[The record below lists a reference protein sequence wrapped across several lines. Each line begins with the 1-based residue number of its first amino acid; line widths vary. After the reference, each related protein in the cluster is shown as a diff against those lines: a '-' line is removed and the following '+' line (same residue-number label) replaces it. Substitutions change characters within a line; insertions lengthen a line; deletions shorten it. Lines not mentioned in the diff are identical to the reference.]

1 MRPRPKKSSAHAAS
15 NATRRILRQCHFA
28 TPYGSPMALRDTI
41 RLTYGASRH
50 TARATPMAPLW
61 GRHTAPPHGYA
72 LVACGNA
79 ASIRRACALCS
90 RCLRQ
95 RGEHTRALKAPHL
108 GAFFAYGAPL
118 GTPYGSFS
126 AYGSPLG
133 TPYGYVLV
141 ACGNAANICR
151 ALLIACSPRF
161 VAGTNGSGIRGVV
174 QIVP

>member
-72 LVACGNA
+72 RVACGNA

-95 RGEHTRALKAPHL
+95 RGEHTRALKAPHW
-108 GAFFAYGAPL
+108 GTFFAYGAPL
-118 GTPYGSFS
+118 GTPYGSAARLCSRCLRQRGEHMPCAFNRLQ
-126 AYGSPLG
+126 SPF
-133 TPYGYVLV
+133 
-141 ACGNAANICR
+141 CR
-151 ALLIACSPRF
+151 R
-161 VAGTNGSGIRGVV
+161 N
-174 QIVP
+174 

>member
-72 LVACGNA
+72 RVACGNA

-95 RGEHTRALKAPHL
+95 RGEHTRALKAPHW

-118 GTPYGSFS
+118 GTPYGSAARLCSRCLRQRGEHMPCTFNRLQ
-126 AYGSPLG
+126 SPF
-133 TPYGYVLV
+133 
-141 ACGNAANICR
+141 CR
-151 ALLIACSPRF
+151 R
-161 VAGTNGSGIRGVV
+161 N
-174 QIVP
+174 

>member
-50 TARATPMAPLW
+50 TARATPMTPLW

-72 LVACGNA
+72 RVACGNA

-95 RGEHTRALKAPHL
+95 RGEHTRA
-108 GAFFAYGAPL
+108 FF
-118 GTPYGSFS
+118 

-133 TPYGYVLV
+133 TPYGS
-141 ACGNAANICR
+141 AARLCSRCLRQRGEHMPCTFNRLQSPFCR
-151 ALLIACSPRF
+151 R
-161 VAGTNGSGIRGVV
+161 N
-174 QIVP
+174 

>member
-72 LVACGNA
+72 RVACGNA

-118 GTPYGSFS
+118 GTPYGSAARLCSRCLRQRGEHMPCAFNRLQ
-126 AYGSPLG
+126 SPF
-133 TPYGYVLV
+133 
-141 ACGNAANICR
+141 CR
-151 ALLIACSPRF
+151 R
-161 VAGTNGSGIRGVV
+161 N
-174 QIVP
+174 

>member
-72 LVACGNA
+72 RVACGNA

-118 GTPYGSFS
+118 GTPYGSAARLCSRCLRQRGEHMPCTFNRLQ
-126 AYGSPLG
+126 SPF
-133 TPYGYVLV
+133 
-141 ACGNAANICR
+141 CR
-151 ALLIACSPRF
+151 R
-161 VAGTNGSGIRGVV
+161 N
-174 QIVP
+174 

>member
-1 MRPRPKKSSAHAAS
+1 MP
-15 NATRRILRQCHFA
+15 
-28 TPYGSPMALRDTI
+28 LRDTI

-95 RGEHTRALKAPHL
+95 RGEHTRALKAPHW

-118 GTPYGSFS
+118 GTPYGH
-126 AYGSPLG
+126 SPPMAPLWG
-133 TPYGYVLV
+133 RHTAPPHGYVLV

>member
-28 TPYGSPMALRDTI
+28 TPYGSPMALCDTI

-72 LVACGNA
+72 RVACGNA

-95 RGEHTRALKAPHL
+95 RGEHTRALKAPHW

-126 AYGSPLG
+126 AYGSPPG
-133 TPYGYVLV
+133 TPYGS
-141 ACGNAANICR
+141 AARLCSRCLRQRGEHMPCTFNRLQSPFCR
-151 ALLIACSPRF
+151 R
-161 VAGTNGSGIRGVV
+161 N
-174 QIVP
+174 

>member
-95 RGEHTRALKAPHL
+95 RGEHTRALKAPHW
-108 GAFFAYGAPL
+108 GAFF
-118 GTPYGSFS
+118 

-133 TPYGYVLV
+133 TPYGS
-141 ACGNAANICR
+141 AARLCSRCLRQRGEHMPCTFNRLQSPFCR
-151 ALLIACSPRF
+151 R
-161 VAGTNGSGIRGVV
+161 N
-174 QIVP
+174 

>member
-1 MRPRPKKSSAHAAS
+1 
-15 NATRRILRQCHFA
+15 
-28 TPYGSPMALRDTI
+28 MALRDTI

-79 ASIRRACALCS
+79 A
-90 RCLRQ
+90 
-95 RGEHTRALKAPHL
+95 
-108 GAFFAYGAPL
+108 
-118 GTPYGSFS
+118 
-126 AYGSPLG
+126 
-133 TPYGYVLV
+133 
-141 ACGNAANICR
+141 NICR